1 MADTQ
6 IWHQYVG
13 ENTYIG
19 PLLVERIEE
28 RKCRRLKHLRLRS
41 CQVCQT
47 PNATET
53 TDEMLCF
60 CIRSK
65 ATKVHLQAANF
76 TKLALEK
83 ADIMQM
89 KLLALVQDTENP
101 ADSIV
106 KKVNEIMKDI
116 NILNSILLQAPP
128 GEFSEVVNDMRA
140 LLNDDELI
148 CENIE
153 RITAKYNLEQF
164 IPVAVKEHKGKV
176 LITEHGDLGNGYFL
190 DPMQKVSFK
199 FDHLNKNVSDI
210 QPYELDISMESW
222 RGAIESALTSYVEKH
237 YPDGN
242 CSVYGKT
249 YGNQKVITACIES
262 HKYQRN
268 EFWNGFWKSEWKLVF
283 SPPNAEVSGA
293 IKVQAHY
300 FEEGSIN
307 LTSNVDLKQNLSRKN
322 ECEGAAEFVKMVENA
337 DTEFQV
343 AHGWCLYI

>member
-1 MADTQ
+1 MAKHLPT
-6 IWHQYVG
+6 IS
-13 ENTYIG
+13 
-19 PLLVERIEE
+19 RE
-28 RKCRRLKHLRLRS
+28 RK
-41 CQVCQT
+41 
-47 PNATET
+47 
-53 TDEMLCF
+53 
-60 CIRSK
+60 
-65 ATKVHLQAANF
+65 
-76 TKLALEK
+76 
-83 ADIMQM
+83 
-89 KLLALVQDTENP
+89 
-101 ADSIV
+101 
-106 KKVNEIMKDI
+106 I
-116 NILNSILLQAPP
+116 NILSSILSQAPP

-164 IPVAVKEHKGKV
+164 IPIAVTEHTKKV

-190 DPMQKVSFK
+190 DPVQNVSFK
-199 FDHLNKNVSDI
+199 FDHLNKNVSEI
-210 QPYELDISMESW
+210 QPYALETSLESW
-222 RGAIESALTSYVEKH
+222 RRAVESALTSYVKKH

-268 EFWNGFWKSEWKLVF
+268 EFWNGFWKSEWKLVLC
-283 SPPNAEVSGA
+283 PLNAEVLGT

-307 LTSNVDLKQNLSRKN
+307 LTSNVDVKQNLSLKD

-337 DTEFQV
+337 DTEFQLGLMDNYQKLDSLLKGLRRQLPFTHTTIDWNKIINAKIV
-343 AHGWCLYI
+343 REMDLAQAIQESKSERPNFQ